1 LANLALNGIPLLLV
15 IKKLLF
21 HLGQQLW
28 VALPT
33 PEARTT
39 KEDSMTLAEGTVDSR
54 SINLIGTDYLWIVAI
69 SATISSCLGHQVIS
83 FVIGVE
89 TQAIKEG
96 EPIASDLDRDLHS
109 KFNVASGFPTHD
121 GPDVC
126 LVEAKD
132 ANRNTSAI

>member
-1 LANLALNGIPLLLV
+1 LANLALNGIPLSLV

-21 HLGQQLW
+21 SLGQQLW

-39 KEDSMTLAEGTVDSR
+39 QADSMTLAEGTICSH

-69 SATISSCLGHQVIS
+69 LATIRSCLDLQVLS

-96 EPIASDLDRDLHS
+96 KPIASD
-109 KFNVASGFPTHD
+109 
-121 GPDVC
+121 
-126 LVEAKD
+126 
-132 ANRNTSAI
+132 

>member
-1 LANLALNGIPLLLV
+1 LANLALNGIPLSLV

-21 HLGQQLW
+21 LLGQQLW

-39 KEDSMTLAEGTVDSR
+39 QADSMTLAEGTICSQ
-54 SINLIGTDYLWIVAI
+54 SINLIGTDYPWIVAI
-69 SATISSCLGHQVIS
+69 LATIRSCPGLQVLS

-96 EPIASDLDRDLHS
+96 EPIASD
-109 KFNVASGFPTHD
+109 
-121 GPDVC
+121 
-126 LVEAKD
+126 
-132 ANRNTSAI
+132 